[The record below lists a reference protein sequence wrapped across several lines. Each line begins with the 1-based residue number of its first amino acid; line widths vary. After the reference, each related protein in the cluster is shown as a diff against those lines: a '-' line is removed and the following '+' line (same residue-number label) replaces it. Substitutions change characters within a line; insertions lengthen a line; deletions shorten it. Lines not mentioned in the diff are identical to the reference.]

1 MVLRETEIA
10 PIAEKIHDWGQR
22 YEANKLQ
29 RLALYAEREELIFA
43 ARDAGMDI
51 SRIAELAR
59 LSRPMIYV
67 ILDGRP

>member
-1 MVLRETEIA
+1 MALKETEIA

-29 RLALYAEREELIFA
+29 RAALYAEREKLIYA
-43 ARDAGMDI
+43 AHDAGMGI
-51 SRIAELAR
+51 SRIAELAC

-67 ILDGRP
+67 ILGERP